1 MWEQGREFDYRACPR
16 VRAGSVSQATGLAS
30 NSQSVCRVSRRR
42 IQAVLKGQAAQCAL
56 LYNDKPDSMNARW
69 QQVVVLFNAL
79 ATIAWLAWQWPRS
92 PLVALAGVA
101 GALALFALVLWLQFV
116 IMRRVNRSDPAPR
129 PSWQQVV
136 AAWWA
141 EARLALVV
149 FGWRQPFRHNAEPDW
164 LPPLSPLSPLSPGRQ
179 ATRRGVV
186 LVHGFLCNRGFWLP
200 WMAALRERGH
210 AHVAVTLEPAFG
222 SIDDYT
228 ATIDAAVQRVQEAT
242 GMAPVVVGHSMG
254 GLVVRAWL
262 RSLPADSAAARV
274 HRVITLGT
282 PHGGTWAG
290 RFSRSVNGQQMALGG
305 EWVRQLQ
312 QEEPAA
318 RAARFTCWYS
328 NCDNIVFPAG
338 TAMLPG
344 ADNRLVEGVAHMQM
358 AFDPAVMR
366 ACLEEIA
373 RG

>member
-1 MWEQGREFDYRACPR
+1 
-16 VRAGSVSQATGLAS
+16 
-30 NSQSVCRVSRRR
+30 
-42 IQAVLKGQAAQCAL
+42 
-56 LYNDKPDSMNARW
+56 
-69 QQVVVLFNAL
+69 
-79 ATIAWLAWQWPRS
+79 
-92 PLVALAGVA
+92 
-101 GALALFALVLWLQFV
+101 
-116 IMRRVNRSDPAPR
+116 
-129 PSWQQVV
+129 
-136 AAWWA
+136 
-141 EARLALVV
+141 
-149 FGWRQPFRHNAEPDW
+149 
-164 LPPLSPLSPLSPGRQ
+164 
-179 ATRRGVV
+179 VV